1 VNTKREEKDEMKA
14 IKRKRFST
22 TGLVLSVLA
31 LVMAMSGSAYAA
43 YDPIGGGTTKLTLD
57 KGFLSFLKK
66 QGVTLTAKAPAK
78 RQGSTIVLP
87 VSGGKEDPVAGK
99 GEVTHEG
106 QIVFAK
112 GNRKVPMRS
121 IELKAKKTPL
131 FAKVGGSQLK
141 LVSAKSVTST
151 REGFGQGFRA
161 TSLELTAKVATRL
174 NKKLR
179 TGKAFT
185 EGLAMGTLKSKT
197 QPQRV
202 AILDQGQGTITPDPA
217 ILAKFKA
224 LFVSLNPIAPAEL
237 QPGPLL
243 KFPIALGGQISPE
256 ASEGTLRLAGA
267 IELLQLGAGQ
277 VFHSEYWLDLG
288 AKSTS
293 AEVDIEP
300 TPAFPGKL
308 GRVGAFDLGIGS
320 VASDPKSR
328 AITVSN
334 APLTLTAATAQSFNE
349 AFAEGKGVFGA
360 GETFGVVGFGA
371 VGQ

>member
-1 VNTKREEKDEMKA
+1 MKA
-14 IKRKRFST
+14 IKAKAVGSA
-22 TGLVLSVLA
+22 GLIVAVLA
-31 LVMAMSGSAYAA
+31 LVMAMSGGANAA
-43 YDPIGGGTTKLTLD
+43 YDPIGSGTTKLTLD

-78 RQGSTIVLP
+78 RQGKTIVLP
-87 VSGGKEDPVAGK
+87 VSGGKEDPTAGK

-112 GNRKVPMRS
+112 GNRKVPMRD

-141 LVSAKSVTST
+141 LVSAKSITSA

-161 TSLELTAKVATRL
+161 KGLELTAKVATRL

-179 TGKAFT
+179 TGKAFQ
-185 EGLAMGTLKSKT
+185 EGLAMGTLKSAT

-217 ILAKFKA
+217 ILAKFKS

-237 QPGPLL
+237 APGPVL
-243 KFPIALGGQISPE
+243 KFPVALGGQISPD
-256 ASEGTLRLAGA
+256 ASEGTLRLGGA

-277 VFHSEYWLDLG
+277 IFHKEYWLDLG
-288 AKSTS
+288 AKSAS

-308 GRVGAFDLGIGS
+308 GRIGAFDLGQGAI
-320 VASDPKSR
+320 ASDPKSR
-328 AITVSN
+328 SISVSN

-349 AFAEGKGVFGA
+349 AFAAGAPTFSA

-371 VGQ
+371 AGQ

>member
-1 VNTKREEKDEMKA
+1 MKGKQKG
-14 IKRKRFST
+14 IGT
-22 TGLVLSVLA
+22 TGLMLAFFVLIMA
-31 LVMAMSGSAYAA
+31 LSASAYAA

-57 KGFLSFLKK
+57 KGFLALLKK

-78 RQGSTIVLP
+78 RQGNVITLP
-87 VSGGKEDPVAGK
+87 VSGGKEDPTTGK

-112 GNRKVPMRS
+112 GKRKVPLRD

-141 LVSAKSVTST
+141 LTTAKSITSA

-161 TSLELTAKVATRL
+161 TNLGLTAKVATRL

-179 TGKAFT
+179 TGKAFR
-185 EGLAMGTLKSKT
+185 EGQAIGAVNSKT

-202 AILDQGQGTITPDPA
+202 AILDQGQGTIAPDPA

-237 QPGPLL
+237 QPGPIL
-243 KFPIALGGQISPE
+243 KFPIALGGQISPD
-256 ASEGTLRLAGA
+256 ASEGSLRLGGA

-277 VFHSEYWLDLG
+277 VFHKEYWLDLG
-288 AKSTS
+288 ARSTS

-308 GRVGAFDLGIGS
+308 GRVGVFDLGQGS
-320 VASDPKSR
+320 VSSDPKTR
-328 AITVSN
+328 TITVSG
-334 APLTLTAATAQSFNE
+334 APLTLTAVTAQSFNE
-349 AFAEGKGVFGA
+349 AFAEGKAVFSA

>member
-1 VNTKREEKDEMKA
+1 MCETKRTKLGGSA
-14 IKRKRFST
+14 
-22 TGLVLSVLA
+22 LA
-31 LVMAMSGSAYAA
+31 LALLLSLCLSSSAGAA

-57 KGFLSFLKK
+57 KGFLSLLKRE
-66 QGVTLTAKAPAK
+66 GVTLQAKAPAK
-78 RQGSTIVLP
+78 RQGSTLVLP
-87 VSGGKEDPVAGK
+87 VSGGKEDPTSGK

-112 GNRKVPMRS
+112 GNRKVPLRD

-141 LVSAKSVTST
+141 LTTAKTIASA
-151 REGFGQGFRA
+151 REGFGQGFKA
-161 TSLELTAKVATRL
+161 TGLELTAKVATRL

-179 TGKAFT
+179 TGKAFA

-202 AILDQGQGTITPDPA
+202 AILDQGQGTLVPDQA
-217 ILAKFKA
+217 ILAKLKA

-237 QPGPLL
+237 APGPLL
-243 KFPIALGGQISPE
+243 RFPIALGGQISPD
-256 ASEGTLRLAGA
+256 ASEGTLRFAGA

-277 VFHSEYWLDLG
+277 VFHKEYWFDLG
-288 AKSTS
+288 AKSAV
-293 AEVDIEP
+293 AEVDVEP

-308 GRVGAFDLGIGS
+308 GQIGVFGIDMS
-320 VASDPKSR
+320 RAAISSEPKSR
-328 AITVSN
+328 TVSVSG
-334 APLTLTAATAQSFNE
+334 APLTLAAQTAQTFNE
-349 AFAEGKGVFGA
+349 AFAAGKAVFGA
-360 GETFGVVGFGA
+360 GEVFGSVSFAA